1 MKFQCYTLG
10 CKVNQYETQA
20 MEQQLLAL
28 GHVSGTDA
36 DDCDAYLI
44 NTCTVTAVAD
54 RKNRTLIRRLRRE
67 HPQAVIGVCGCYAQV
82 SAEEVEA
89 LGVDVV
95 SGSGGRES
103 LLSRP
108 SCWNAVAAEKGRAG
122 GRAAG
127 PAGRRR
133 ARRRAFEVAPG
144 REPRHAHP
152 RHAQGAGRLLQLLRL
167 LHHPL
172 RPRASALLPLAQ
184 AVEQARALEGYREV
198 VLTGIEVASWG
209 RDLKNG
215 STFAD
220 LVESVCPR
228 RAAAPR
234 APRLAGAARG
244 DEPSAAA
251 LPGARL
257 LPTVPPEPA
266 GGGDGVLRRMH
277 RHYDTARYLQS
288 VRLLQQSFPGC
299 AVTTD
304 LIVGFP
310 GETEEEFAESL
321 AFARTCG
328 LAMVH
333 VFPYSRR
340 AGTPAASMPGQLF
353 PRGEGRPLRPRRRRR
368 RRAAPRISDGHV
380 RHEQDVLFEQVEE
393 QSVTGHTPNGMKV
406 YARGEDLHNT
416 VRRVRIEGVQEEG
429 LWRFCK
435 AAKYVL

>member
-36 DDCDAYLI
+36 DDCDTYLI

-82 SAEEVEA
+82 SAGEVEA

-95 SGSGGRES
+95 SGSGGREAFVQLVLDAVRQKKAGQNAGQQV
-103 LLSRP
+103 LLDD
-108 SCWNAVAAEKGRAG
+108 AM
-122 GRAAG
+122 
-127 PAGRRR
+127 
-133 ARRRAFEVAPG
+133 RRRAFESLP
-144 REPRHAHP
+144 
-152 RHAQGAGRLLQLLRL
+152 AGSLGTRT
-167 LHHPL
+167 
-172 RPRASALLPLAQ
+172 RAMLKVQDGCCNFCTYCIIPYARGPVRSLPLAQ

-209 RDLKNG
+209 RDLKDG

-220 LVESVCPR
+220 LVESVCRAVPQLRVRLGSLEPR
-228 RAAAPR
+228 VVDEDFCR
-234 APRLAGAARG
+234 RLAACPNFCPQFHLSLQSG
-244 DEPSAAA
+244 S
-251 LPGARL
+251 
-257 LPTVPPEPA
+257 
-266 GGGDGVLRRMH
+266 DGVLRRMH

-288 VRLLQQSFPGC
+288 VRLLQQWFPGC

-340 AGTPAASMPGQLF
+340 AGTPAASMPGQLS
-353 PRGEGRPLRPRRRRR
+353 RAEKADRSA
-368 RRAAPRISDGHV
+368 RAAAAAAELHREFLTAMCGT
-380 RHEQDVLFEQVEE
+380 EQDVLFEQVEDGWF
-393 QSVTGHTPNGMKV
+393 TGHAPNGMKV

-416 VRRVRIEGVQEEG
+416 VRRVRIEGLQEEG
-429 LWRFCK
+429 LWGEI
-435 AAKYVL
+435 L